1 MSRFGS
7 TWWGRAWVDALER
20 SDPTGGAGLRRG
32 RAAAKRGAV
41 QRVELHV
48 GYLSA
53 RVVGSHGELH
63 QLTIEVRQ
71 LAESEWDEVASAIAG
86 RASHLAALLDGELD
100 PGVIDDARS
109 VDVELLPGTSDLRPD
124 CDCEEYASPCSH
136 AAAASYVVADEL
148 DRDPFALLLLRG
160 RDRAAVLERVRAAR
174 AGSEL
179 ASATLPLD
187 GSVPDDELDP
197 ADLWNGRSPADPLAE
212 PPPLPGLRAASALLR
227 PGRHPQWDA
236 DLPPRHGI
244 DPRRVDALAE
254 DAVLRAWGM
263 LVDGRPSGLNSSARA
278 DLARRAAIAPTQL
291 VDLASLAGLTPTRL
305 RAWAAAWSLAGDAG
319 VTVVADPSKWRT
331 DPALLEAARE
341 QLVELGV
348 PRRSVSL
355 NYDSLRRAPDTWLV
369 AAGDGSWY
377 RLAGTD
383 KHQDLRLVAGP
394 AAEPGDL
401 IELPGAWQ
409 PATGQLP
416 LEW

>member
-1 MSRFGS
+1 MQ
-7 TWWGRAWVDALER
+7 T
-20 SDPTGGAGLRRG
+20 
-32 RAAAKRGAV
+32 
-41 QRVELHV
+41 VELHV

-63 QLTIEVRQ
+63 RLTIEVRQ
-71 LAESEWDEVASAIAG
+71 LAESEWDEVAAAIAG
-86 RASHLAALLDGELD
+86 RAAHLAALLDGELD

-124 CDCEEYASPCSH
+124 CDCDEYASPCSH

-160 RDRAAVLERVRAAR
+160 RDRAAVLDMIRAAR
-174 AGSEL
+174 SGDDQPPAEDPGSEPNGDDHL
-179 ASATLPLD
+179 DPTALWAGRSAT
-187 GSVPDDELDP
+187 
-197 ADLWNGRSPADPLAE
+197 DPLA
-212 PPPLPGLRAASALLR
+212 PPPSLPGLRTATALLR
-227 PGRHPQWDA
+227 PGRHLPWDV

-244 DPRRVDALAE
+244 DRRRVDALAE

-263 LVDGRPSGLNSSARA
+263 LVDGRPSGLSSSARA
-278 DLARRAAIAPTQL
+278 DLARRAAIAPTEL

-305 RAWAAAWSLAGDAG
+305 RAWAAAWTLAGDEG
-319 VTVVADPSKWRT
+319 VTVVADPSRWQT
-331 DPALLEAARE
+331 DPAVLEAARE

-369 AAGDGSWY
+369 AAPAGGWY

-394 AAEPGDL
+394 APEPGDL
-401 IELPGAWQ
+401 IELPRAWQ
-409 PATGQLP
+409 PPDGQLP